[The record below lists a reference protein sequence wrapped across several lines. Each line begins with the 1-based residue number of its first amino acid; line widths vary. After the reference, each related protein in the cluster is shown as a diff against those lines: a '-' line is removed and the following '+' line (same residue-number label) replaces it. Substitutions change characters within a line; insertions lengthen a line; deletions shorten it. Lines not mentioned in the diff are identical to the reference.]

1 MKEIYQMNYSE
12 DYISNFGKKT
22 GFINSNIEKVIRL
35 LDVLKFIDEEFN
47 KTFHLLVLKGGT
59 AINLM
64 YTNLARLSVDI
75 DLDYIGSLEKDKA
88 LQDREKILNS
98 LDNYMLK
105 EGYNISSKSRGSVI
119 LTSRTYS
126 YANAYGNRDNI
137 KVEINFIDRIHILP
151 TSYAKINYF
160 DKEVMVQAPLEE
172 ELFAMKICALIDRS
186 KPRDL
191 YDVFRLK
198 KDAPNLSMNNLRKL
212 TIFYL
217 SLDGIFE
224 LNKKS
229 FDKIKAITQ
238 SSIKKEL
245 LPVLNKNERFALED
259 TKKDVIDFLEELLL
273 LNDSEKKYLE
283 EFSKGIFN
291 PSLLFDAHGAK
302 MAAKH
307 PMAKWRAANIK
318 K

>member
-1 MKEIYQMNYSE
+1 MNYSE

-22 GFINSNIEKVIRL
+22 GFINSNIEKVMRL

-88 LQDREKILNS
+88 LQDRERILNS

-105 EGYNISSKSRGSVI
+105 EGYSVSSKSRGSVI

-126 YANAYGNRDNI
+126 YTNAYGNRDNI
-137 KVEINFIDRIHILP
+137 KLEINFIDRIHILP
-151 TSYAKINYF
+151 TTYAKINYF
-160 DKEVMVQAPLEE
+160 DKEVMVQTPLEE

-191 YDVFRLK
+191 YDVFKLK
-198 KDAPNLSMNNLRKL
+198 KNMLNLSKDNLRKL
-212 TIFYL
+212 TVFYL

-224 LNKKS
+224 LSEKS

-238 SSIKKEL
+238 DSIKKEL

-259 TKKDVIDFLEELLL
+259 TKEDVIGFLKELLVL
-273 LNDSEKKYLE
+273 SDDEKKYLE
-283 EFSKGIFN
+283 EFVEGTFD
-291 PSLLFDAHGAK
+291 PSLLFDAHSAEK
-302 MAAKH
+302 AAKH
-307 PMAKWRAANIK
+307 PMAKWRVTNIK
-318 K
+318 R

>member
-1 MKEIYQMNYSE
+1 MNYSE

-64 YTNLARLSVDI
+64 YTNLARLSVDV
-75 DLDYIGSLEKDKA
+75 DLDYIGSIEKDKA
-88 LQDREKILNS
+88 LQDRERILNS
-98 LDNYMLK
+98 LDNHMLK
-105 EGYNISSKSRGSVI
+105 EGYSISSKSRGSVI
-119 LTSRTYS
+119 LASRTYS
-126 YANAYGNRDNI
+126 YTNAYGNRDNI

-151 TSYAKINYF
+151 TTYAKINYF
-160 DKEVMVQAPLEE
+160 DKEVMVQTPLEE

-191 YDVFRLK
+191 YDVFKLK
-198 KDAPNLSMNNLRKL
+198 KDMPSLSKDNLRKL
-212 TIFYL
+212 TVFYL

-224 LNKKS
+224 LNEKS

-238 SSIKKEL
+238 DSIKKEL

-259 TKKDVIDFLEELLL
+259 AKEDVISFLKELLAL
-273 LNDSEKKYLE
+273 SDDEKEYLE
-283 EFSKGIFN
+283 EFSKGTFD
-291 PSLLFDAHGAK
+291 PSLLFDAYSAEK
-302 MAAKH
+302 AAKH
-307 PMAKWRAANIK
+307 PMAKWRVTNTK
-318 K
+318 R